1 MSSNMSAT
9 RYGQKLEATKEK
21 VIFRREYDHYLK
33 KWGYLAGFPN
43 DEANRG
49 RIAVV
54 DFKILDDGTVI
65 RGCFDEADVLYFT
78 KLKLVHKN
86 TEEAEQCMKAIKSFL
101 PEENFVVGEKI
112 TRKDRCY

>member
-1 MSSNMSAT
+1 MSKAIPAYI
-9 RYGQKLEATKEK
+9 YGAKKEAAKEK

-65 RGCFDEADVLYFT
+65 RGCFDEADINYFT
-78 KLKLVHKN
+78 KLKLVHKE
-86 TEEAEQCMKAIKSFL
+86 TEEAEECMKALKSFL
-101 PEENFVVGEKI
+101 PEENFMVGEKI